1 MAVISSET
9 VKSLRDKTGAGMM
22 DCKRALEESN
32 GDIEKATELLR
43 KKGAAVAAKRAER
56 EAKQGV
62 VEAYIHAGGRI
73 GAMVELNCET
83 DFVAKTPEFRQ
94 LAHDIAMQ
102 IAAMT
107 PLFVG
112 KEDVDE
118 ATLKK
123 EMEIYKAQA
132 VNEGKRPEIAEK
144 IAEGRLE
151 NFYQEVC
158 LLEQSFIK
166 DSGKTIK
173 DLLSEATGKV
183 GEKIGVRRFQRYH
196 LGESAQ

>member
-1 MAVISSET
+1 MAVISSEI

-32 GDIEKATELLR
+32 GDIEKATEFLR

-56 EAKQGV
+56 EANQGV

-107 PLFVG
+107 PLFVS

-118 ATLKK
+118 VTLNK
-123 EMEIYKAQA
+123 EIEIYKAQA

-151 NFYQEVC
+151 KYYQEVC

-196 LGESAQ
+196 LGESTQ

>member
-1 MAVISSET
+1 MAVISSEI

-32 GDIEKATELLR
+32 GDMELATENLR

-56 EAKQGV
+56 EANQGV

-83 DFVAKTPEFRQ
+83 DFVAKTPEFKQ

-102 IAAMT
+102 IAAMS
-107 PLFVG
+107 PAFVS

-118 ATLKK
+118 ETLKK
-123 EMEIYKAQA
+123 EIEIYKAQA

-151 NFYQEVC
+151 KFYQEVC

-173 DLLSEATGKV
+173 DLLSDATGKV
-183 GEKIGVRRFQRYH
+183 GEKVGVRRFHRYH
-196 LGESAQ
+196 LGESTK

>member
-9 VKSLRDKTGAGMM
+9 VKLLRDKTGAGMM

-32 GDIEKATELLR
+32 GDLELATENLR

-56 EAKQGV
+56 EANQGV
-62 VEAYIHAGGRI
+62 IEAYIHAGGRI

-83 DFVAKTPEFRQ
+83 DFVAKTPEFKQ

-102 IAAMT
+102 IAAMS
-107 PLFVG
+107 PLFVS
-112 KEDVDE
+112 KDDVDQQ
-118 ATLKK
+118 TLQK
-123 EMEIYKAQA
+123 EIEIYKAQA
-132 VNEGKRPEIAEK
+132 INEGKPPEIAEK
-144 IAEGRLE
+144 IATGRLE
-151 NFYQEVC
+151 KYYQEVC

-166 DSGKTIK
+166 DSGKTIR

-183 GEKIGVRRFQRYH
+183 GEKMGIRRFHRYH
-196 LGESAQ
+196 LGEASK

>member
-1 MAVISSET
+1 MAVITSEI
-9 VKSLRDKTGAGMM
+9 VKKLRDQTGAGMM
-22 DCKRALEESN
+22 DCKRALEETN
-32 GDIEKATELLR
+32 GDVEQATDFLR
-43 KKGAAVAAKRAER
+43 KKGAAVAAKRADR
-56 EAKQGV
+56 EANQGV

-83 DFVAKTPEFRQ
+83 DFVAKTDEFRQ

-107 PLFVG
+107 PLFVS
-112 KEDVDE
+112 KEDVDQT
-118 ATLKK
+118 TLQK
-123 EMEIYKAQA
+123 EIEIYKAQA
-132 VNEGKRPEIAEK
+132 VNEGKPEQIAEK
-144 IAEGRLE
+144 IAQGRLE
-151 NFYQEVC
+151 KFYQEVC

-173 DLLSEATGKV
+173 DLLSDATGKV
-183 GEKIGVRRFQRYH
+183 GEKVGIRRFIRYH

>member
-1 MAVISSET
+1 MAVISSEI
-9 VKSLRDKTGAGMM
+9 VKSLREKTGAGMM

-32 GDIEKATELLR
+32 GDLELATEYLR
-43 KKGAAVAAKRAER
+43 KKGAAVAAKRAEK
-56 EAKQGV
+56 EANQGV
-62 VEAYIHAGGRI
+62 IEAYIHAGGRI

-83 DFVAKTPEFRQ
+83 DFVAKTAEFKQ

-102 IAAMT
+102 IAAMS
-107 PLFVG
+107 PLFVS

-123 EMEIYKAQA
+123 EIEIYKAQA

-151 NFYQEVC
+151 KYFQEVC

-166 DSGKTIK
+166 DSGKTIR
-173 DLLSEATGKV
+173 DLLSDATGKV
-183 GEKIGVRRFQRYH
+183 GEKVGVRRFHRYH
-196 LGESAQ
+196 LGESTQ

>member
-9 VKSLRDKTGAGMM
+9 VKLLRDKTGAGMM

-32 GDIEKATELLR
+32 GDIELATENLR

-56 EAKQGV
+56 EANQGV

-83 DFVAKTPEFRQ
+83 DFVAKTPEFKQ
-94 LAHDIAMQ
+94 LAHDLAMQ
-102 IAAMT
+102 IAAMS
-107 PLFVG
+107 PLFVS
-112 KEDVDE
+112 KEDVDQQ
-118 ATLKK
+118 TLQK
-123 EMEIYKAQA
+123 EIEIYKAQA
-132 VNEGKRPEIAEK
+132 VNEGKPAEIAEK
-144 IAEGRLE
+144 IATGRLE
-151 NFYQEVC
+151 KYYQEVC

-183 GEKIGVRRFQRYH
+183 GEKIGIRRFHRYH
-196 LGESAQ
+196 LGEATH

>member
-1 MAVISSET
+1 MAVITSDI
-9 VKSLRDKTGAGMM
+9 VKSLREKTGAGMM

-32 GDIEKATELLR
+32 GDMEKATDYLR
-43 KKGAAVAAKRAER
+43 KKGQAVAAKRSER
-56 EAKQGV
+56 EANQGV

-83 DFVAKTPEFRQ
+83 DFVAKTPEFKQ

-102 IAAMT
+102 IAAMS
-107 PLFVG
+107 PIFVS

-118 ATLKK
+118 VTLNK
-123 EMEIYKAQA
+123 EIEIYKAQA
-132 VNEGKRPEIAEK
+132 VNEGKKPEIAEK
-144 IAEGRLE
+144 IAQGRLDKY
-151 NFYQEVC
+151 YQEVC

-173 DLLSEATGKV
+173 DLLSDATGKV
-183 GEKIGVRRFQRYH
+183 GEKIGVRRFHRYQ
-196 LGESAQ
+196 LGESTK